1 MLPMDRLGI
10 VRALESHRSPVITA
24 RQFALITGTSP
35 RTARLR
41 LHRLARDGVLV
52 RAMKG
57 RYCLPGTDP
66 RAVATGVFT
75 PSYVSLLKAF
85 EYHGTTTQSPR
96 GIDVVNPT
104 RSQTMR
110 LALDEGAFE
119 VRFIRVA
126 PDLVFGFERVSLG
139 GKDAFMAD
147 KERAVV
153 DGLMFPGR
161 VPLDEVAACIRFGID
176 VPRTIDYAKRVNRQ
190 VVTKRLGH
198 MLEAEGYGAALGEL
212 GPLSPTWV
220 PLDPA
225 LPRRGQYNATW
236 RVIVNRVIE

>member
-1 MLPMDRLGI
+1 MDRLGI
-10 VRALESHRSPVITA
+10 VRALESQRSPVITA
-24 RQFALITGTSP
+24 RQFALITDASP

-52 RAMKG
+52 RVMKG
-57 RYCLPGTDP
+57 HYSLPGTDP

-104 RSQTMR
+104 RSHTMR
-110 LALDEGAFE
+110 IDLDEGASN

-126 PDLVFGFERVSLG
+126 PDLVFGFEKVSLG

-147 KERAVV
+147 RERAVV

-161 VPLDEVAACIRFGID
+161 VPLDEVAACIRSGID
-176 VPRTIDYAKRVNRQ
+176 VPRAIAYAKRIDRQ
-190 VVTKRLGH
+190 VVAKRLGY
-198 MLEAEGYGAALGEL
+198 LLDKEGHGAALGGL

-225 LPRRGQYNATW
+225 LPRRGRYDAMW
-236 RVIVNRVIE
+236 RVIVNRVVE